1 MICGFKSVTSF
12 AKKWKTAVRG
22 RQAVRKL
29 STFYRQGTAFAASGT
44 GASRISEGC
53 FGPRK
58 WSYVRAAGMANR
70 VRICRSV
77 VPVAG
82 ADRRPAFQPAMSVRP
97 HAAADGKV
105 VRNRV
110 CRGKKSGFGSARNP
124 VFRFSAAEGT
134 AARFDRHTP
143 KNEHA
148 PWHSPQGMQ
157 VFGFR
162 AQQRSY
168 RYARLPNFSPS
179 FPASTVM
186 TLPRSIRPAR
196 ISFDSS
202 LTR

>member
-58 WSYVRAAGMANR
+58 SSYVRAAGMASR

-97 HAAADGKV
+97 HAAADGEV

-110 CRGKKSGFGSARNP
+110 CRGRKSGFGSARNP

-134 AARFDRHTP
+134 AIGMFQKTNMPRGIRHGAC
-143 KNEHA
+143 KSSVSE
-148 PWHSPQGMQ
+148 
-157 VFGFR
+157 
-162 AQQRSY
+162 RSN
-168 RYARLPNFSPS
+168 ALT
-179 FPASTVM
+179 AM
-186 TLPRSIRPAR
+186 LGCR
-196 ISFDSS
+196 ISARPF
-202 LTR
+202 LRRP